1 MRGIFKIELLD
12 LQGKKIG
19 VLHYPHSSNMLI
31 DPVLSRGINRAGSLS
46 FKVFAAHPLY
56 SNILFRQC
64 YMRVWRDGDLTFEC
78 RPASIA
84 EANGMKNVTCEG
96 ALAYLNDTIQWRKT
110 YHNTTPAVYLQDKI
124 DWHNARIGDDDPMR
138 QFASVNCTV
147 TNSTDNVY
155 RQDNDLPNTLDNIQK
170 KLVERLGGYVDVAY
184 VVDRLLDQ
192 NGNVASET
200 ITKRLDYF
208 PELPNVEDQQVRSGV
223 NLLSCDKSTVAD
235 DFYTVLIPQGA
246 TPEGSDYPL
255 DIQSVNDRYTY
266 VACAAAVKQ
275 YGRIWATKTWQDVTV
290 AANLKKIAQADVD
303 AQYDRPESITVSAA
317 DLYYTG
323 DSDVPLRYGMKIY
336 VEDSPDGVSGWF
348 DCTDE
353 EIHLADPSQ
362 NKYTLGCRRSSV
374 TRSLNERRKVLYYD
388 G

>member
-19 VLHYPHSSNMLI
+19 VLHYPHSPAMVI
-31 DPVLSRGINRAGSLS
+31 DPVLSRGVNRAGSLS
-46 FKVFAAHPLY
+46 FKVSATHPLY

-64 YMRVWRDGDLTFEC
+64 YLRVWCDGDLIFEC

-84 EANGMKNVTCEG
+84 EADGMKNVTCEG

-170 KLVERLGGYVDVAY
+170 KLVERLGGYIDVTY
-184 VVDRLLDQ
+184 VVDRSFDKD
-192 NGNVASET
+192 GNVVTES

-208 PELPNVEDQQVRSGV
+208 PELPKMENQQVRSGV
-223 NLLSCDKSTVAD
+223 NLLSCDKSTVTD

-255 DIQSVNDRYTY
+255 DIQSVNNAHTY
-266 VACAAAVKQ
+266 VECAEAVKQ

-290 AANLKKIAQADVD
+290 AANLKKYAQADVD
-303 AQYDRPESITVSAA
+303 AQYDRPASITVSAA

-323 DSDVPLRYGMKIY
+323 KSDVPLEAGTKIY
-336 VEDSPDGVSGWF
+336 VIDSPDEVSGWF

-353 EIHLADPSQ
+353 EIHIADPSQ
-362 NKYTLGCRRSSV
+362 NKYTLGYRRSGITWSSQK
-374 TRSLNERRKVLYYD
+374 RSKVLYV

>member
-1 MRGIFKIELLD
+1 MNSIFKIELLD
-12 LQGKKIG
+12 LQGEKIG
-19 VLHYPHSSNMLI
+19 TLHYPHSPSMVI
-31 DPVLSRGINRAGSLS
+31 EPVLSRGTNRAGSLS
-46 FKVFAAHPLY
+46 FKVSAAHPLY
-56 SNILFRQC
+56 SRILFRQC
-64 YMRVWRDGDLTFEC
+64 YLRVWRDGILIFEC
-78 RPASIA
+78 RPAAIS
-84 EANGMKNVTCEG
+84 EADGIKSVTCEG
-96 ALAYLNDTIQWRKT
+96 ALAYLNDSIQWRKT
-110 YHNTTPAVYLQDKI
+110 YHDITPAEYLQDKI
-124 DWHNARIGDDDPMR
+124 DWHNARVDDPMR
-138 QFASVNCTV
+138 TFTSVNCTV

-184 VVDRLLDQ
+184 VVGGMLDQ
-192 NGNVASET
+192 DGNVISET
-200 ITKRLDYF
+200 VEKHLEYF
-208 PELPNVEDQQVRSGV
+208 PELPKLEDQKVRSGV
-223 NLLSCDKSTVAD
+223 NLLSCEKSTVTD

-255 DIQSVNDRYTY
+255 DIQSVNDGHTY

>member
-1 MRGIFKIELLD
+1 MNSIFKIELLD

-19 VLHYPHSSNMLI
+19 TLHYPHSPAMVI
-31 DPVLSRGINRAGSLS
+31 DPVLSRGTNRAGSLS
-46 FKVFAAHPLY
+46 FTVSAAHPLY
-56 SNILFRQC
+56 NRILFRQC
-64 YMRVWRDGDLTFEC
+64 YLRVWHNGVLMFEC
-78 RPASIA
+78 RPASIT
-84 EANGMKNVTCEG
+84 EANGIKSVTCEG
-96 ALAYLNDTIQWRKT
+96 ALAYLNDSIQWHKT
-110 YHNTTPAVYLQDKI
+110 YHDTTPAEYLQDKI
-124 DWHNARIGDDDPMR
+124 DWHNARVDDPMR
-138 QFASVNCTV
+138 TYSSVNCTV

-184 VVDRLLDQ
+184 VVGRILDSD
-192 NGNVASET
+192 GNVVAET
-200 ITKRLDYF
+200 VEKRLEYF
-208 PELPNVEDQQVRSGV
+208 PELPKLEGQKVRSGV
-223 NLLSCDKSTVAD
+223 NLLSCEKSTVTD

-255 DIQSVNDRYTY
+255 NITSVNAGHTY
-266 VACAAAVKQ
+266 VECDAAVEK

-290 AANLKKIAQADVD
+290 AANLKKFAQADVD

-323 DSDVPLRYGMKIY
+323 DSDVPLGCGMKIY

-362 NKYTLGCRRSSV
+362 NKYTLGYRRSSIS
-374 TRSLNERRKVLYYD
+374 RSFEAREKVLYYD